1 MVIMEMEMVGELP
14 KCGTEGGNAVGKMA
28 LIYLLDKG
36 LRQTFSL
43 WKKNYSISKVK
54 KFSICE
60 AQQTKAQ

>member
-43 WKKNYSISKVK
+43 
-54 KFSICE
+54 
-60 AQQTKAQ
+60 